1 MRLAKYMAAL
11 CMAAVLMMCFTS
23 GCGDKH
29 IVVGVSN
36 GFVGNNWRSQMIE
49 DIEKSFAIYK
59 EQGLVDELIV
69 KNAGLDINNQIDQIR
84 TFIDMNVDL
93 LMIDPN
99 DENELNG
106 VIKEAHDKGIKVI
119 AFDQPVSSPYATNV
133 VIDQQL
139 WGEKLARWLCERLQG
154 KGSIVL
160 IKGLQGHPANENRLI
175 GMRRVLIEYPDIVV
189 IAEEYGSWD
198 QIDAQNVMTDLIHSY
213 PEIDGVLSQ
222 DGMALGVAK
231 AYMEA
236 GVPMPPMTG
245 ETFVGFLRVW
255 NDLKGSSGF
264 DTFAMNNPPGIA
276 YTAMGIGVRML
287 EGKTLKPLANN
298 TYYYPVKDIL
308 TNENFEAYY
317 ELHKNKPGSYF
328 VDEWLSDAELDALFQ

>member
-1 MRLAKYMAAL
+1 MRIPKGAAAL
-11 CMAAVLMMCFTS
+11 CMAALLLLCLLP
-23 GCGDKH
+23 GCRDNH
-29 IVVGVSN
+29 VVVGVSN
-36 GFVGNNWRSQMIE
+36 GYVGNNWRSQMLE
-49 DIEKSFAIYK
+49 DIEQSFATYK
-59 EQGLVDELIV
+59 ELGLVDELIV

-84 TFIDMNVDL
+84 TFIDMKVDL

-106 VIKEAHDKGIKVI
+106 VIKEAHDKGIQVI
-119 AFDQPVSSPYATNV
+119 AFDQPVSSPYAVNV

-139 WGEKLARWLCERLQG
+139 WGEKLAQWLCERLGG
-154 KGSIVL
+154 KGNIVL

-175 GMRRVLIEYPDIVV
+175 GMRRVLVEYPNIVV

-213 PEIDGVLSQ
+213 PQIDGVLSQ

-231 AYMEA
+231 AYLEA
-236 GVPMPPMTG
+236 GVPIPPMTG

-255 NDLKGSSGF
+255 NDLKGSRGF

-287 EGKTLKPLANN
+287 QGKKLKPLRSN

-308 TNENFEAYY
+308 TNENFEAYF
-317 ELHKNKPGSYF
+317 EIHKNNLGSYF
-328 VDEWLSDAELDALFQ
+328 VDEWLTETELDVLFQ